1 MGHTKKVGSAG
12 RFRAGYGRKIRLGI
26 TKVEAE
32 QHKPQACPYCS
43 FPKLKRMS
51 AGIWECTKCSQK
63 FAGGAYF
70 PTTPAGRGVSLLEIE
85 KVEEIGSEV
94 GSKTQKAEETGR
106 EVGSKTQKKEQS
118 EEKAVVETGTEGA

>member
-12 RFRAGYGRKIRLGI
+12 RFRAGYGRKVRLAI

-32 QHKPQACPYCS
+32 QHKPQICPSCS
-43 FPKLKRMS
+43 FPRLKRMS
-51 AGIWECTKCSQK
+51 AGIWACTKCKQK

-85 KVEEIGSEV
+85 KVEEVEE
-94 GSKTQKAEETGR
+94 KTHKEE
-106 EVGSKTQKKEQS
+106 QIS
-118 EEKAVVETGTEGA
+118 EESETDDI